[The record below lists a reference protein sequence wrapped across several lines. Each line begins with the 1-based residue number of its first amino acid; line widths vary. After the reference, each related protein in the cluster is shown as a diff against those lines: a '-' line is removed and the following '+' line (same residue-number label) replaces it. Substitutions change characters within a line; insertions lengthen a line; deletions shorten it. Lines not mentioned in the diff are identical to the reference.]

1 MRALCARVLDHEA
14 MFLALMLTL
23 PVLSRVLLESLTIVH
38 GLVSHQYF
46 CSCIQDGTTALLYAA
61 MNGHADCAR
70 LLLDAGAD
78 LETTD
83 VVRWRKPCRNRQCC
97 FHGDFDP
104 ISSRHPFDARR
115 MEARH

>member
-1 MRALCARVLDHEA
+1 MRALCARVFDHEA

-23 PVLSRVLLESLTIVH
+23 PVFSRVLLASDHVH
-38 GLVSHQYF
+38 GLVSLQYY

-104 ISSRHPFDARR
+104 ISSRHPSDAHR
-115 MEARH
+115 MEARR